1 MRHAAAA
8 LVCLL
13 ALGACNR
20 GADKAKPTPA
30 PGPSTLEAVVGFQHE
45 PGFDAQGYYRPNAA
59 IAVNGLRLTHI
70 AVGSP
75 SDFEAWE
82 AGKRDEVFGP
92 IVVQFLPIQPGAP
105 APAGPASGGENELVG
120 VRVKPQAYRV
130 SPGTISFRGHD
141 PKVGDISFD
150 GAFDTPG
157 LVSARTTGNS
167 DGKPVLKGTLQIG
180 AQKFPDLNLAYWAGD

>member
-1 MRHAAAA
+1 MRFAAAA

-20 GADKAKPTPA
+20 GADKAKPPPA
-30 PGPSTLEAVVGFQHE
+30 PGPSTLEATVGFQHE
-45 PGFDAQGYYRPNAA
+45 PGFDAQGYYRPDAA
-59 IAVNGLRLTHI
+59 IAINGMRLTHI

-92 IVVQFLPIQPGAP
+92 IVVQFLPIQPGE
-105 APAGPASGGENELVG
+105 PASVGAGAENELVG
-120 VRVKPQAYRV
+120 VRVPPQAYRV
-130 SPGTISFRGHD
+130 SPGRLSFRGHD
-141 PKVGDISFD
+141 PRIGDISFE

-167 DGKPVLKGTLQIG
+167 DGKPVLKGTLQVG